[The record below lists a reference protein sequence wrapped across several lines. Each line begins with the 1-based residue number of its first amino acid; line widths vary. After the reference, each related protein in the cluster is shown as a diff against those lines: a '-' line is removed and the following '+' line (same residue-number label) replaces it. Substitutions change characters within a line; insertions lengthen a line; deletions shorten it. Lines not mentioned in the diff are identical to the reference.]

1 MADYEFLTVENI
13 PDYIRSTPTLAEVID
28 PDDLVLCDEIGD
40 GNLNLVFLA
49 KGAGMTLLVT
59 AISVVLGTILGV
71 IFGVFRTQVGPV
83 WAAPL
88 TFVLDV
94 FRSIPLL
101 IQLVLANAFMGMVL
115 RLQLSGFTIACGVL
129 TLYTAAYCAEIVRGA
144 IGAVLGH
151 WLNVIR
157 PAGEIEQARKNIE
170 QDLWSRVQAGQFQV
184 APGVPAPQTEAE
196 AEQQVATVVGQYD
209 KDLAKMRNRN
219 TLFWIP
225 MQFASAGLAVIGL
238 VVMAISAFGMV
249 TG

>member
-1 MADYEFLTVENI
+1 MILIWRGWGVVSAL
-13 PDYIRSTPTLAEVID
+13 LA
-28 PDDLVLCDEIGD
+28 
-40 GNLNLVFLA
+40 LA
-49 KGAGMTLLVT
+49 GLAAGGAIGAGSM
-59 AISVVLGTILGV
+59 LGIGMGTGLFLG
-71 IFGVFRTQVGPV
+71 
-83 WAAPL
+83 
-88 TFVLDV
+88 
-94 FRSIPLL
+94 
-101 IQLVLANAFMGMVL
+101 
-115 RLQLSGFTIACGVL
+115 
-129 TLYTAAYCAEIVRGA
+129 GA